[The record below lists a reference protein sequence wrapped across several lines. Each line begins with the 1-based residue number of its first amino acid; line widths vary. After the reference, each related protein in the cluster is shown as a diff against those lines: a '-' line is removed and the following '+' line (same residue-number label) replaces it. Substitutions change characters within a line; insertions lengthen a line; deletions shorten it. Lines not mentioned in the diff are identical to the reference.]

1 MSYLDERK
9 IVTREKRL
17 STLSHFNGTLEQ
29 LKNEAGGSE
38 IKQRIRTFSQINED
52 EIVAA
57 IRAVSTIE
65 QAAVIVHGVAGCAA
79 SNLFFNAEKAANI
92 YSTNLQEK
100 DTILGS
106 DARLHKAISKI
117 VEEVNPKVIFIVGTP
132 VIAINND
139 DVNSVIF
146 ELEDEFNIKLVF
158 IYSDGFK
165 TKSAL
170 TAYDIVSHSILKK
183 ITEKSDEKNKN
194 LLNIISFSESKES
207 VRSVASLIEELGIET
222 NILPRF
228 GSVDSIKKAGSAQAS
243 VVLSQDE
250 GGYLAE
256 ELRDGFDVAYIK
268 TDAPIGLQ
276 GTNAFLRN
284 IAKVFGKEA
293 EAEKIIQEK
302 EAGFQK
308 AISEQI
314 LAGKK
319 IYFDGKLSDVT
330 RFFTLFNRLGG
341 EIAGFSVQTIDL
353 ENRAFLQRL
362 DSIPSLT
369 PVIVGNGQYFEK
381 ANAIAKLT
389 PDYYISQNG
398 AVSFAA
404 EVGAIPVSL
413 KTVQI
418 FGYSGI
424 THIIDALKTA
434 AVFGKNRASL
444 YKDAW
449 LKKSGSWYVK
459 QETK

>member
-29 LKNEAGGSE
+29 LKNETGGSE

-52 EIVAA
+52 EISAA
-57 IRAVSTIE
+57 IRSLATISGS
-65 QAAVIVHGVAGCAA
+65 AVIVHGVAGCAA
-79 SNLFFNAEKAANI
+79 SNLSFNSESRANI

-106 DARLHKAISKI
+106 DSRLHKTISKI
-117 VEEVNPKVIFIVGTP
+117 VEEVNPEVIFIVGTP

-158 IYSDGFK
+158 IYTDGFK
-165 TKSAL
+165 TKTSL

-183 ITEKSDEKNKN
+183 ITEKSEGEKENF
-194 LLNIISFSESKES
+194 LNVISLSESEQNVRAVKELLS
-207 VRSVASLIEELGIET
+207 ELEIEA
-222 NILPRF
+222 NFFPRF
-228 GSVDSIKKAGSAQAS
+228 GSVEGIWKAGRAKAT
-243 VVLSQDE
+243 VVLSSDE
-250 GGYLAE
+250 GAYLAQ
-256 ELRDGFDVAYIK
+256 ELKDGFGVNFIK

-284 IAKVFGKEA
+284 IAKAFGKE
-293 EAEKIIQEK
+293 EKCEKIIREK
-302 EAGFQK
+302 EPLFQK
-308 AISEQI
+308 AISEQV

-319 IYFDGKLSDVT
+319 VYFDGKLSDT
-330 RFFTLFNRLGG
+330 PRFSTLFTRLGA
-341 EIAGFSVQTIDL
+341 EIAGFSVQTVDT
-353 ENRAFLQRL
+353 ENRTVLSRL
-362 DSIPSLT
+362 DSVSPLV

-381 ANAIAKLT
+381 ANALAKIQA
-389 PDYYISQNG
+389 DYYVSQNG
-398 AVSFAA
+398 SVSFAA
-404 EVGAIPVSL
+404 DVGAIPVSL
-413 KTVQI
+413 ARI
-418 FGYSGI
+418 PIYGYEGI
-424 THIIDALKTA
+424 TRIIDAVKNA
-434 AVFGKNRASL
+434 SVFPVRSPSL